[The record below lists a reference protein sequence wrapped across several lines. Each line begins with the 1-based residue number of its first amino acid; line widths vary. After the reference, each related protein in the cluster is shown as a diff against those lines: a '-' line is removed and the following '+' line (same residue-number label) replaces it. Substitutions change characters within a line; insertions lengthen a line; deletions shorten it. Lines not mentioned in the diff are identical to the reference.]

1 MAKERIVDKK
11 LLINLRKKQIRAT
24 QEQFAEVAGI
34 PLASLKSYES
44 GRRLLTAEKFSEIKR
59 NLGYCDS
66 SDGSLRMMI
75 DYLRVTFKSVTDLD
89 FFCRQYL
96 FCDLNEFVGGETKLM
111 KYSHLWRKGDIWI
124 FDYADKSQ
132 TGNYQITLQLSGA
145 GCRQFE
151 LIMEEYE
158 TTWVEVLQKMY
169 FERKDM
175 KVTRLDIALDEMYKG
190 AGKEHEQYD
199 LSDLIAKT
207 YKKEIVFYRVKRW
220 NHIGGGLLEFDESE
234 DDTSQGLS
242 IYYGSRQSNVYFNFY
257 EKRYELAQK
266 EKMSYV
272 ESLSTFGV
280 WNRFEI
286 RLAKEAAQ
294 SMVEEY
300 VSGVDLGTLAKG
312 LINKKMQVYN
322 GSNEYGIYLP
332 DKKWQKLFGGVEPL
346 TLTVKPEPY
355 SLEKTV
361 KWILYQVSDSLAL
374 IDEADKMLGTQYLKR
389 LLESG
394 EVNEKGEEMLK
405 FLSDSTKEEIDKVL
419 AKEV

>member
-1 MAKERIVDKK
+1 M
-11 LLINLRKKQIRAT
+11 
-24 QEQFAEVAGI
+24 
-34 PLASLKSYES
+34 
-44 GRRLLTAEKFSEIKR
+44 TAEKFSEIKR

-96 FCDLNEFVGGETKLM
+96 FCGLNEFVGGETKLM
-111 KYSHLWRKGDIWI
+111 KYSHLWCKGDIWI
-124 FDYADKSQ
+124 FDYVDKSQ

-151 LIMEEYE
+151 LIMEEYG

-169 FERKDM
+169 FECKDM

-300 VSGVDLGTLAKG
+300 VSGVDLGSLAKG

-405 FLSDSTKEEIDKVL
+405 FLSDSTKEEIEKVL
-419 AKEV
+419 AK